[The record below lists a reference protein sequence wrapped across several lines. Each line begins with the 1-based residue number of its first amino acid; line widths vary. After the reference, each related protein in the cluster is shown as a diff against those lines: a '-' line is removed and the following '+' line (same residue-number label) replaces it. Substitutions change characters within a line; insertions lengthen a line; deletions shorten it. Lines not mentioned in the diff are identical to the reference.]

1 MNEELQERYIYAVVR
16 RLPRKQREDIEQ
28 ELRGLIA
35 DMLEARC
42 RGLPPTEHDLRVVLA
57 ELGTPREL
65 YRKYSPDAGRSLIGP
80 AYYAR
85 YRQVLRVV
93 LGCTALGLTFALLL
107 VQVGEGFVQPWYALL
122 GGWLAALWQG
132 EAVAFAVV
140 TAVFALLERKGVRVE
155 GDEGLDSLPP
165 VPKKRGAIPW
175 GEPVADIVFAVLLAA
190 FLLSAPDWLCC
201 IWVEGQPLPVLD
213 AAVVRGRWGLV
224 VGISVAGVAGGCLK
238 LLEGRRTRRLAWALA
253 GCGLVAAGLSCA
265 LLWDGQIWNQ
275 ALLARLAA
283 LAQAEGTALAWPLQ
297 RAHTALLCLVL
308 IFQAADMGVELY
320 QGYAFDR

>member
-1 MNEELQERYIYAVVR
+1 M
-16 RLPRKQREDIEQ
+16 
-28 ELRGLIA
+28 
-35 DMLEARC
+35 
-42 RGLPPTEHDLRVVLA
+42 
-57 ELGTPREL
+57 
-65 YRKYSPDAGRSLIGP
+65 
-80 AYYAR
+80 
-85 YRQVLRVV
+85 LRVV

-107 VQVGEGFVQPWYALL
+107 VQVGEGFVQPWYAVL

-224 VGISVAGVAGGCLK
+224 VGISVAGVMGGCLK
-238 LLEGRRTRRLAWALA
+238 LLEGRRTRRLAWAL
-253 GCGLVAAGLSCA
+253 GAAGWWRRPELRP
-265 LLWDGQIWNQ
+265 LRDGQIWNQ

-308 IFQAADMGVELY
+308 VFQAVDMGVELY

>member
-1 MNEELQERYIYAVVR
+1 M
-16 RLPRKQREDIEQ
+16 
-28 ELRGLIA
+28 
-35 DMLEARC
+35 
-42 RGLPPTEHDLRVVLA
+42 
-57 ELGTPREL
+57 
-65 YRKYSPDAGRSLIGP
+65 
-80 AYYAR
+80 
-85 YRQVLRVV
+85 LRVV

-107 VQVGEGFVQPWYALL
+107 VQVGEGFVQPWYAAS
-122 GGWLAALWQG
+122 GRLARGALQG
-132 EAVAFAVV
+132 ETVAFAVV

-201 IWVEGQPLPVLD
+201 IWVEGQPLPVPRRPRWS
-213 AAVVRGRWGLV
+213 AARWGLV
-224 VGISVAGVAGGCLK
+224 VGISVAGVVGGCLK
-238 LLEGRRTRRLAWALA
+238 LLEGRRTRRLAWGPA

-283 LAQAEGTALAWPLQ
+283 LAPPRARRWRGRCNGRTRRCSAWCWSSRRRTWAWSCTRIRL
-297 RAHTALLCLVL
+297 
-308 IFQAADMGVELY
+308 
-320 QGYAFDR
+320 

>member
-107 VQVGEGFVQPWYALL
+107 VQVGEGFVQPWYAVL

-190 FLLSAPDWLCC
+190 FLLSAPDWLC
-201 IWVEGQPLPVLD
+201 ILWVEGQPLPVLD

-224 VGISVAGVAGGCLK
+224 VGISVAGVVGGCLK
-238 LLEGRRTRRLAWALA
+238 LLEGRRTRRLAWGPGGLRA
-253 GCGLVAAGLSCA
+253 GGGGPELRPLMGRPDMEPGVAGKAGGPGAGRGHGAGVAAATGA
-265 LLWDGQIWNQ
+265 HG
-275 ALLARLAA
+275 AA
-283 LAQAEGTALAWPLQ
+283 LPGAGLPGGGHG
-297 RAHTALLCLVL
+297 R
-308 IFQAADMGVELY
+308 GVVPGIRL
-320 QGYAFDR
+320 